1 MIPRAVERRVL
12 LGLAALVAI
21 SLATAACGE
30 GPAAQDPAPTHSSGK
45 TTTAAS
51 TTAGVFFPTQRPAK
65 FGYEEL
71 QSGELIRDATGCLRV
86 RYQAGAVVPLW
97 PPGYEPS
104 AGGDEVRVLDAEGRI
119 VGRVGEM
126 VTMGGGGIREEAL
139 TEDVLDQDTKR
150 ELLERCP
157 GTYFLVQEG
166 TVRISQRG

>member
-1 MIPRAVERRVL
+1 MISRATARRVR
-12 LGLAALVAI
+12 LAALVAI
-21 SLATAACGE
+21 SLAAAACGQ
-30 GPAAQDPAPTHSSGK
+30 GPAAQDP
-45 TTTAAS
+45 TTTS
-51 TTAGVFFPTQRPAK
+51 STGPTTAEVFFPTQRPAK

>member
-1 MIPRAVERRVL
+1 MISRATERRVPG
-12 LGLAALVAI
+12 GLAALVVI
-21 SLATAACGE
+21 SLVTAACGE
-30 GPAAQDPAPTHSSGK
+30 GPAAQDPK
-45 TTTAAS
+45 TTSSTGPTAAE
-51 TTAGVFFPTQRPAK
+51 VFFPTQRPAK

-71 QSGELIRDATGCLRV
+71 QSGELIRDAEGCLRV
-86 RYQAGAVVPLW
+86 RYQAGTVVPLW

-104 AGGDEVRVLDAEGRI
+104 VGGEEVRVLDAEGRI

-126 VTMGGGGIREEAL
+126 ITMGGGGIREEAL